1 MSAFFGAI
9 VCDAGSVFIIIHN
22 AAWGADVQNAGS
34 EVVRNL
40 LTFKFRGEGNTCK
53 CMMSSYK

>member
-40 LTFKFRGEGNTCK
+40 LTFKF
-53 CMMSSYK
+53 